1 MLECLSIIGVVTTSQ
16 VTDPCSLQRWAYER
30 FENKPWEK
38 LPADKFDNV
47 GSALEKYLDS
57 EMARAHYERIITQL
71 IVGAS
76 IGPCML
82 LSSLMVFWRWGA
94 FRDQFDLVASILL
107 FLLSGG
113 LILLSWIKAM
123 QIPKIDAEA
132 VAAYQAHKNDKYSI
146 KRGSSRTA

>member
-1 MLECLSIIGVVTTSQ
+1 
-16 VTDPCSLQRWAYER
+16 
-30 FENKPWEK
+30 
-38 LPADKFDNV
+38 
-47 GSALEKYLDS
+47 
-57 EMARAHYERIITQL
+57 MARSHYERTITQL

-94 FRDQFDLVASILL
+94 FREQFDLLTSILL

-123 QIPKIDAEA
+123 QITKIDAEA
-132 VAAYQAHKNDKYSI
+132 VSAYQAHKNDKNNITS
-146 KRGSSRTA
+146 GSSQTA